1 MPNHDSEHYPPK
13 EKMLRAMIWHL
24 FSENMSQGEKNLI
37 LSNLYLKLSLQTS
50 FLSIKVTSFSVRHVF
65 SLALFAS
72 LTAKNTASLPGIP
85 CLKQPGLQEQK
96 FAKLV
101 IRKFRDHSQIENF
114 LRPQLHQLPQ
124 LGQILNAIMC
134 IQNL

>member
-1 MPNHDSEHYPPK
+1 MPNYDSEHYPPK

-24 FSENMSQGEKNLI
+24 FSENMSQGEKNLV
-37 LSNLYLKLSLQTS
+37 LSNLYLKHSLQTS
-50 FLSIKVTSFSVRHVF
+50 FLSIKVTSFLVRHVF

-124 LGQILNAIMC
+124 LGQTLNAIMC